1 MMLGRRAVSASL
13 ECRRHAS
20 ALLDVV
26 DARTP
31 TPRSGAAMD
40 HLEWCRTC
48 SDELQDLALAI
59 VAMRRFGESGAG
71 ESGSPYAWPR
81 LRSRIEAT
89 RAAAAAAA
97 WRWRATM
104 AGLATSTLLV
114 AALVG
119 PLAMH
124 VPLAGGVD
132 EPTGYSPA
140 QLEFDAQRVE
150 ARYMSQSTTAS
161 VAGSPVTLISNGQA
175 DPRRYPDNVIPA
187 RKEVPV
193 RPIDRALK
201 AH

>member
-1 MMLGRRAVSASL
+1 
-13 ECRRHAS
+13 
-20 ALLDVV
+20 
-26 DARTP
+26 
-31 TPRSGAAMD
+31 MD

-48 SDELQDLALAI
+48 SDEFQDLALAI
-59 VAMRRFGESGAG
+59 LAMRRFGESGAG
-71 ESGSPYAWPR
+71 EAGSPYAWLR
-81 LRSRIEAT
+81 LRNRIEVT
-89 RAAAAAAA
+89 RAAAAAVA
-97 WRWRATM
+97 WRSRAM
-104 AGLATSTLLV
+104 LAGLATSTLIV

-150 ARYMSQSTTAS
+150 AKYMSQSTMAS
-161 VAGSPVTLISNGQA
+161 APGSPVTIISNGQA
-175 DPRRYPDNVIPA
+175 DPRRYPDNVTPA

>member
-1 MMLGRRAVSASL
+1 MTRRRAGPASL
-13 ECRRHAS
+13 ECRRHAA
-20 ALLDVV
+20 ALLDLV

-31 TPRSGAAMD
+31 SPGSGAAMD

-48 SDELQDLALAI
+48 SDELQDLALAL

-71 ESGSPYAWPR
+71 ESGSPYAWLR
-81 LRSRIEAT
+81 LRNRIEVT
-89 RAAAAAAA
+89 RAAAAVVA

-140 QLEFDAQRVE
+140 QLEVDAWRVE
-150 ARYMSQSTTAS
+150 ANYISESTTAS
-161 VAGSPVTLISNGQA
+161 AHGSPATIIPNGRP
-175 DPRRYPDNVIPA
+175 DPRRYPDNVIPG

-193 RPIDRALK
+193 RTIDRALK
-201 AH
+201 PH